1 MSNDLGRG
9 VCVRVCVCVCGCACV
24 HVCACV
30 SLTLGHLENPEV
42 RLVHRNQRPHPFLPG
57 QVPWQE
63 PSPTTTTTTIL

>member
-9 VCVRVCVCVCGCACV
+9 VCVSVCLCVRVCMCACV
-24 HVCACV
+24 CV

-42 RLVHRNQRPHPFLPG
+42 RLVHRNQRPHPFQPG